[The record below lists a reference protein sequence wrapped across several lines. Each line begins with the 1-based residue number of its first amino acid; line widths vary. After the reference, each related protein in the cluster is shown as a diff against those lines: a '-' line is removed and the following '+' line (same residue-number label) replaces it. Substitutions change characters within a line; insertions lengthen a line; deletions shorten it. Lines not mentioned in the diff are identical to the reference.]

1 MLQDSP
7 AISLLDPRLPTVW
20 GLDPIQL
27 HDRYWASRG
36 VFVVRPQEQS
46 ALPPDAHLFMLT
58 DSRTLALFAIR
69 QAAERLFWVRPTVLF
84 IRLRGSS
91 HSEYREVV
99 REDGQGRFVRFER
112 QYNAAAHSVARIAF
126 TCDRRVAEAWQGT
139 DGSAGMWREF
149 RRQTRSIRHETL
161 VVRGHH
167 YDRCDD
173 QQLEAMVTELVKRW
187 RAPSSTVEAAREL
200 CPGVWGDQASR
211 LSPKARVLGGAW
223 VGVGRSVSADRPIVG
238 PAVLWDDPQARP
250 VPTSVRWDEIEP
262 APARALTPMERAA
275 QINLPGGTGW
285 RRIGQRIFDIAF
297 ASLVLLLTLPI
308 YPLIMLA
315 IWLEDGRPFFFGHLR
330 ETVGGREFR
339 CLKFR
344 TMRKDADSM
353 KAQLASGNQSD
364 GPQFFIENDPR
375 VTRVGRLLR
384 KTNLDELPQF
394 INVLRGEMSVV
405 GPRPSPRKENQFC
418 PAWREARLS
427 VRPGITGLWQV
438 SRTRRQGLDFQ
449 EWIRFDVEYV
459 EHASWRLDLIIIL
472 KTLRLLTGV

>member
-1 MLQDSP
+1 
-7 AISLLDPRLPTVW
+7 
-20 GLDPIQL
+20 
-27 HDRYWASRG
+27 
-36 VFVVRPQEQS
+36 
-46 ALPPDAHLFMLT
+46 
-58 DSRTLALFAIR
+58 
-69 QAAERLFWVRPTVLF
+69 
-84 IRLRGSS
+84 
-91 HSEYREVV
+91 
-99 REDGQGRFVRFER
+99 
-112 QYNAAAHSVARIAF
+112 
-126 TCDRRVAEAWQGT
+126 
-139 DGSAGMWREF
+139 
-149 RRQTRSIRHETL
+149 
-161 VVRGHH
+161 
-167 YDRCDD
+167 
-173 QQLEAMVTELVKRW
+173 
-187 RAPSSTVEAAREL
+187 
-200 CPGVWGDQASR
+200 
-211 LSPKARVLGGAW
+211 
-223 VGVGRSVSADRPIVG
+223 
-238 PAVLWDDPQARP
+238 
-250 VPTSVRWDEIEP
+250 
-262 APARALTPMERAA
+262 MERAA
-275 QINLPGGTGW
+275 QINLPSGTGW